1 MGDDKDTFEGE
12 RAVPPRGND
21 DSSISSFEKRL
32 PASRAK
38 EITGNTDVHGR
49 KERKRKKKKEKKPPH
64 PVRTLSRS
72 YLFFPPSSDKKW
84 KTKRYI
90 NLYIRYALIKTFRR
104 NVPFVSFRQNRQRK
118 SGTEEIDEGT
128 FS

>member
-49 KERKRKKKKEKKPPH
+49 KERKRKKKSRLIPSAH
-64 PVRTLSRS
+64 FLGRT
-72 YLFFPPSSDKKW
+72 YFFPPQVTKNGKRKGTLIYTSDM
-84 KTKRYI
+84 
-90 NLYIRYALIKTFRR
+90 L
-104 NVPFVSFRQNRQRK
+104 
-118 SGTEEIDEGT
+118 
-128 FS
+128 